1 MPTMTDGNILPVDK
15 VSAWSPTFVNGVSPS
30 MRALDRVVADIA
42 PTDIPVLL
50 IGESGTGK
58 EAVALEIHRHSQ
70 RSSGPFVKWSCST
83 LAWGS
88 PLMDLPWGGKGTG
101 GKGAANVGT
110 LFLDEIS
117 QLEPSNQSR
126 ILTLLPDGDRVPSGR
141 YLGARII
148 SATTRNLEEEMWG
161 GRFQQELYYRINGV
175 CLRLPSLR
183 NRKEDIPVLL
193 DFFLR
198 KYASLFNR
206 QAPRLGSM
214 TMDLLLQHA
223 WPGNVR
229 ELENAV
235 RKIVA
240 LGDEQLALSDLT
252 VGARVVMPEPALP
265 SATGS
270 SKSNGKS
277 LKEAAREASRKAER
291 ELILKALDRTHWNR
305 KRTARELQISYKA
318 LLYKLKQLNLD
329 GIDSGS

>member
-1 MPTMTDGNILPVDK
+1 MSDRNLLPVNE
-15 VSAWSPTFVNGVSPS
+15 VVGHSHIFVNGVSPS
-30 MRALDRVVADIA
+30 MRALDRVIADIA

-50 IGESGTGK
+50 IGDSGTGK

-70 RSSGPFVKWSCST
+70 RSTGPFVKWNCST
-83 LAWGS
+83 LTWDS
-88 PLMDLPWGGKGTG
+88 QLMYLNSGGKGSNAR
-101 GKGAANVGT
+101 GATNAGT
-110 LFLDEIS
+110 LFLDKIS
-117 QLEPSNQSR
+117 QLEAQDQSR
-126 ILTLLPDGDRVPSGR
+126 LLNLLPDGESVPSGR
-141 YLGARII
+141 CLGARII
-148 SATTRNLEEEMWG
+148 SATTTNLEDEMRK

-183 NRKEDIPVLL
+183 HRKEDIPLLL

-206 QAPRLGSM
+206 DTPRLRS
-214 TMDLLLQHA
+214 TTLDLLLQYT

-240 LGDEQLALSDLT
+240 LGDDQLALSDLT
-252 VGARVVMPEPALP
+252 PESPVTPTTA
-265 SATGS
+265 SA
-270 SKSNGKS
+270 KSNGKS
-277 LKEAAREASRKAER
+277 LKEAGREASRKAER

-329 GIDSGS
+329 STDSLA